1 MSFHITSNQV
11 SQKTNSGSIHKK
23 KIQSL
28 SNFDFYS
35 HVMMSIEQ
43 LLTRELDIRFI
54 DARELVNEAKLSL
67 GIVGY
72 PSKEQLQRLQ
82 EQSVSLFDRLPE
94 NQKSAMRR
102 RNGELTAIKSQSL
115 SSSSRTRSSSIST
128 TERDESSSSD
138 DVSCHGRSLTSRGWL
153 RRTFSSD

>member
-1 MSFHITSNQV
+1 MLSITSQ
-11 SQKTNSGSIHKK
+11 G
-23 KIQSL
+23 
-28 SNFDFYS
+28 
-35 HVMMSIEQ
+35 MMSIEQ
-43 LLTRELDIRFI
+43 FLTRELEIRFI

-72 PSKEQLQRLQ
+72 PTKEQLQVLQ
-82 EQSVSLFDRLPE
+82 EQSVSLFDRLPDH
-94 NQKSAMRR
+94 QKSAMRQ

-115 SSSSRTRSSSIST
+115 SSSSRTRSLSIST

-138 DVSCHGRSLTSRGWL
+138 DVSFHGRNLTSRGWL